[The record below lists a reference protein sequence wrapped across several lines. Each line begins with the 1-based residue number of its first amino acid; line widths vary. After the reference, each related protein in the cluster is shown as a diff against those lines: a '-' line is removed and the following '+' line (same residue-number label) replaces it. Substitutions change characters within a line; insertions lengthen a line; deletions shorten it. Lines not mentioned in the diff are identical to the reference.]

1 MYFLIEER
9 YLNNFTSFLD
19 VPGRATGTDE
29 NIFIL
34 KALRT
39 ATNHVCLLIMLE
51 TKFGA
56 KNLHE
61 FAL

>member
-1 MYFLIEER
+1 MDFLIEER

-19 VPGRATGTDE
+19 VSGRAAGTDE

-39 ATNHVCLLIMLE
+39 ATDHVRFLIMLE
-51 TKFGA
+51 TKFGS